1 MGRGAGAQDGRGL
14 VGSASIRI
22 WGATPR
28 PRRPCNC
35 RARPCNCR
43 ARLVLSA
50 VVNRNQFGAKLPWW
64 SDYVPLLSPPQRPRF
79 TAQDFRQR
87 GLEQPYPATGQ
98 PPPAFTPSL

>member
-1 MGRGAGAQDGRGL
+1 MDRGAGAQDERGL

-22 WGATPR
+22 WAPSPR
-28 PRRPCNC
+28 PR
-35 RARPCNCR
+35 NCR

-64 SDYVPLLSPPQRPRF
+64 SDYVPLLSPPLRPRF

-87 GLEQPYPATGQ
+87 GLERPYPATGQ